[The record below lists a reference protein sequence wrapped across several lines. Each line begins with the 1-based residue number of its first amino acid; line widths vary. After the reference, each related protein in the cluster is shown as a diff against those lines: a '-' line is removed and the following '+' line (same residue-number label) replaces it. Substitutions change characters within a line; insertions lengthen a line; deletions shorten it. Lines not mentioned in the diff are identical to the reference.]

1 MANDTPTPDTTSP
14 DTTAPTPATEPALL
28 PVTHQLVR
36 RHDGSLISKH
46 CCSSCGMQ
54 ALEDLSLAQMIGPNS
69 PGPLQEVW
77 ADLVDVASGQAV
89 AWTLGLT
96 PLSGEPTDV
105 QRWP

>member
-1 MANDTPTPDTTSP
+1 MANDTPTPDATTP
-14 DTTAPTPATEPALL
+14 DTTTAAPAAGPGWL

-54 ALEDLSLAQMIGPNS
+54 ALEDLTLAQIIGPNP
-69 PGPLQEVW
+69 PGPLRDVW

-96 PLSGEPTDV
+96 PLNGEPTDV
-105 QRWP
+105 HSWP